1 MNANL
6 LLLLP
11 HEWIL
16 KFFKENSEKLV
27 ESLCKCGIE
36 ISNITI
42 LDDESKLLGR
52 IDYYFQQNT
61 VLVGSLKNQNAVFSA
76 ISNKFATQ
84 PKTHSLG
91 YIWSNNQRN
100 CIFFDANNLNLDI
113 LDDFVISY
121 LFYPNCIRQ
130 SFRVFGLENDTIKRF
145 LAQYNKYPQ
154 IHYSVYT
161 NYLDSQIHLFTEKD
175 FCNSNSYNLFM
186 RNVHEI
192 LEDYVYCGDS
202 DSELSKVLSDILE
215 VRGKNIVVCD
225 CLLDGILIDKFEKN
239 KDIKDFIAGSYVVNS
254 KDDFT
259 SVLDFE
265 PSYIANMDIK
275 SSEMA
280 YEICAKLVSGSPNCV
295 VLCLSGSIDNPLIS
309 VGDIDEIHVLKAK
322 HILNQKPSTWLL
334 TFDCYFKLIKKLNKK
349 LLSFY
354 EK

>member
-16 KFFKENSEKLV
+16 KFFKDNEEKLL
-27 ESLCKCGIE
+27 ESLCRCGIE
-36 ISNITI
+36 ISNTTI
-42 LDDESKLLGR
+42 LDDEAKLLSR
-52 IDYYFQQNT
+52 MDYYFQQNT
-61 VLVGSLKNQNAVFSA
+61 VFVGSLKNQNAVFSA
-76 ISNKFATQ
+76 VSNKFAVQ

-91 YIWSNNQRN
+91 YVWSNNQRN

-154 IHYSVYT
+154 IHCSVYT
-161 NYLDSQIHLFTEKD
+161 NYLDSQIHLFTDKD
-175 FCNSNSYNLFM
+175 FCNSNAYNLFM
-186 RNVHEI
+186 RSVHEI

-202 DSELSKVLSDILE
+202 DSDLSKVLAEILGI
-215 VRGKNIVVCD
+215 RGKNLVICD
-225 CLLDGILIDKFEKN
+225 CLLGGTLVDKFEKN
-239 KDIKDFIAGSYVVNS
+239 RDVNKFIAGEFTANG
-254 KDDFT
+254 KEDFAD
-259 SVLDFE
+259 VLDFE
-265 PSYIANMDIK
+265 PSYIANVDIK

-280 YEICAKLVSGSPNCV
+280 YEICAKLVANSPNCV
-295 VLCLSGSIDNPLIS
+295 VLCLSGSIDCPLIS
-309 VGDIDEIHVLKAK
+309 VGDVDEIHVLKAK
-322 HILNQKPSTWLL
+322 HLLNNKPSTMLL
-334 TFDCYFKLIKKLNKK
+334 TNDCFFKLIKKLNKK

>member
-16 KFFKENSEKLV
+16 KFFKENDEKLL
-27 ESLCKCGIE
+27 EALCRCGIE

-42 LDDESKLLGR
+42 LDDEAKLLSR
-52 IDYYFQQNT
+52 VDYYFQQNT
-61 VLVGSLKNQNAVFSA
+61 VFVGSLRNQNAVFSA
-76 ISNKFATQ
+76 ISNKYGTQ
-84 PKTHSLG
+84 PRTHSLG
-91 YIWSNNQRN
+91 FLWSNVQRN

-121 LFYPNCIRQ
+121 SFFPNCIRQ

-161 NYLDSQIHLFTEKD
+161 NYLDSQIHLFTDKD
-175 FCNSNSYNLFM
+175 FVNSNSYKVFM
-186 RNVHEI
+186 QSVHEI

-202 DSELSKVLSDILE
+202 DSSLSKVLAEILQI
-215 VRGKNIVVCD
+215 RGKNLVVCD
-225 CLLDGILIDKFEKN
+225 CLLDGLLIEKFEKN
-239 KDIKDFIAGSYVVNS
+239 RDIKKFMVGNFVVCG
-254 KDDFT
+254 KEDYAD
-259 SVLDFE
+259 VLDFE
-265 PSYIANMDIK
+265 PSYIANVDIK
-275 SSEMA
+275 SSEMS
-280 YEICAKLVSGSPNCV
+280 YEICAKLVANSPNCV
-295 VLCLSGSIDNPLIS
+295 VLCLSGSIENPLIA
-309 VGDIDEIHVLKAK
+309 VGDSDEIHVLKAK
-322 HILNQKPSTWLL
+322 YMLNQKPSTWLL

-354 EK
+354 ER